1 MVLSERK
8 GGGMRRL
15 FLIAFA
21 LTLAGCGSAP
31 ASVESD
37 EDGQLYFGGDE
48 CTEDCS
54 GHQAG
59 YDWAEEKGITDPE
72 DCGGKSDSFIEGC
85 ETYAEEQQSELE

>member
-1 MVLSERK
+1 MMLSEAKK
-8 GGGMRRL
+8 GNWMRRL
-15 FLIAFA
+15 VLIVAA
-21 LTLAGCGSAP
+21 LALAGCDAAP

-37 EDGQLYFGGDE
+37 EDGQLYFGGNE

-72 DCGGKSDSFIEGC
+72 DCGGNSDSFIEGC
-85 ETYAEEQQSELE
+85 ESYAEEQ